1 MNLPT
6 ILIASAVA
14 VVFLAIVICEI
25 RKKKQG
31 KSSCS
36 CGSCGGCPMSGS
48 CHTQK

>member
-6 ILIASAVA
+6 IVIATVVLAVF
-14 VVFLAIVICEI
+14 VAIVAGEV

-36 CGSCGGCPMSGS
+36 CGCSGCSADCG
-48 CHTQK
+48 CHK